1 MTEPLSQ
8 IDKVGFAYDNTGWHL
23 RDVSLKIRPG
33 EFIGI
38 IGPNG
43 SGKSTLLKIA
53 AGVLRPST
61 GRVLLMTKQ
70 ISSLSRREI
79 ARHLGYLPQNV
90 TSTFDYRVEEVVA
103 MGRFPH
109 LSGAGFLQPN
119 DLGIIEHCLKSTETF
134 AYRNRPASQLSGGE
148 RQRVLLAAV
157 LAQEPGLLLLDEP
170 TTGLD
175 LHHQVEFFSLLT
187 ELTQKGIAVIV
198 VTHDLNLASQYCHR
212 LLLLNEGRT
221 VLEGDVSQ
229 VVRQEILS
237 DVYRQNVYVG
247 RHPLTEKPVVLP
259 RLRNHKKVEDK
270 GAGL

>member
-1 MTEPLSQ
+1 
-8 IDKVGFAYDNTGWHL
+8 
-23 RDVSLKIRPG
+23 
-33 EFIGI
+33 
-38 IGPNG
+38 
-43 SGKSTLLKIA
+43 
-53 AGVLRPST
+53 
-61 GRVLLMTKQ
+61 
-70 ISSLSRREI
+70 
-79 ARHLGYLPQNV
+79 
-90 TSTFDYRVEEVVA
+90 

-119 DLGIIEHCLKSTETF
+119 DLKIIEHCLKSTETTV
-134 AYRNRPASQLSGGE
+134 YRNRPVSQLSGGE

-259 RLRNHKKVEDK
+259 RLHNHNKVEDK

>member
-1 MTEPLSQ
+1 MTEPLLQ
-8 IDKVGFAYDNTGWHL
+8 IDKAGFAYDNSGWYL

-33 EFIGI
+33 EFTGI

-53 AGVLRPST
+53 AGVLRPSS
-61 GRVLLMTKQ
+61 GQILLMNKQ
-70 ISSLSRREI
+70 ISSLSRRKI

-90 TSTFDYRVEEVVA
+90 ISTFDYRVEEVVA

-119 DLGIIEHCLKSTETF
+119 DLKIIEYCLKSTETT
-134 AYRNRPASQLSGGE
+134 AYRNRPVSQLSGGE

-157 LAQEPGLLLLDEP
+157 LAQEPKVLLLDEP

-187 ELTQKGIAVIV
+187 ELTQKGIAVAV

-229 VVRQEILS
+229 VIRQEILS
-237 DVYRQNVYVG
+237 DIYRQNVYVS
-247 RHPLTEKPVVLP
+247 RHPLTDKPIVLP
-259 RLRNHKKVEDK
+259 RLQNYKKSEDK
-270 GAGL
+270 ETAG